1 MSLFMT
7 GTLLF
12 QFAEQYNIFALEVLG
27 YPFGAA
33 GALLCIYTL
42 IIHALSL
49 FSWRLRKAWGPRWYT
64 KMTPEELFDARTD
77 GMALFAKHFTQPQVT
92 HKPRWFGQPE
102 ASWAGRRVLDP
113 DTHERPDEIS
123 ARGSVDG
130 VLQLGTGGVWFQP
143 DGLSPE
149 WQRKA
154 HATIPWS
161 KYLGVRVVPARAGI
175 DGIPRRSPFYRSW
188 WQRLVIRTTEGEQLY
203 EIHRRKAK
211 DAALVISDAHAQHI
225 TAENAGPTP

>member
-1 MSLFMT
+1 MGLFAISQQYRIFPLELLSYPLVLSGAFLFVYAFVVQLL
-7 GTLLF
+7 GTFNWKL
-12 QFAEQYNIFALEVLG
+12 N
-27 YPFGAA
+27 
-33 GALLCIYTL
+33 
-42 IIHALSL
+42 
-49 FSWRLRKAWGPRWYT
+49 KAWGPRWYT
-64 KMTPEELFDARTD
+64 KMTPQELLDARTD
-77 GMALFAKHFTQPQVT
+77 GISSFSKRFTQPQVT